1 MKDYTISFLFILLI
15 LINSCGA
22 VQEGFSNQ
30 KKNNTDEFLVEKKA
44 PLVMPPNYNELP
56 SPKIGNLSNQE
67 NDNTVKEL
75 ISVSKEEKEINTNN
89 NSEGLIEKSILEKIK
104 K

>member
-1 MKDYTISFLFILLI
+1 MEDTLNILKKD
-15 LINSCGA
+15 
-22 VQEGFSNQ
+22 
-30 KKNNTDEFLVEKKA
+30 
-44 PLVMPPNYNELP
+44 NE
-56 SPKIGNLSNQE
+56 NLNK
-67 NDNTVKEL
+67 NDNSVKEL